1 MSEVFIA
8 FMGLGLITMVE
19 HIMVINRLDRLEQ
32 NNMFGKYPCNDYL
45 NNALRFLLRNS
56 EGDREL
62 AIEEIVYAIRKA
74 DGYLCDDVKEKIN
87 ELKGDQEGGRNEKRA
102 IFSA

>member
-1 MSEVFIA
+1 MFL
-8 FMGLGLITMVE
+8 MK
-19 HIMVINRLDRLEQ
+19 
-32 NNMFGKYPCNDYL
+32 NNKFGKYPCNDYL
-45 NNALRFLLRNS
+45 NNALRFLLRNG

-87 ELKGDQEGGRNEKRA
+87 SLKENIDGDK
-102 IFSA
+102 

>member
-8 FMGLGLITMVE
+8 FMGLGLIITFVFS
-19 HIMVINRLDRLEQ
+19 IQFIIVVNRLDRLEQ

-45 NNALRFLLRNS
+45 NNALRFLLRNG

-74 DGYLCDDVKEKIN
+74 DGYLCDDIKEKIN
-87 ELKGDQEGGRNEKRA
+87 ELEGER
-102 IFSA
+102 

>member
-1 MSEVFIA
+1 MFL
-8 FMGLGLITMVE
+8 MK
-19 HIMVINRLDRLEQ
+19 

-87 ELKGDQEGGRNEKRA
+87 AMRGKKNDN
-102 IFSA
+102 